1 MTFESSYHVR
11 VKTLYKALCVRHCQ
25 GSKNKK
31 KKERERETNK
41 QKTAF
46 TLTRDLESIRGFACA
61 SK

>member
-1 MTFESSYHVR
+1 MLGIVR
-11 VKTLYKALCVRHCQ
+11 EARI
-25 GSKNKK
+25 KK
-31 KKERERETNK
+31 KRERETNK

>member
-1 MTFESSYHVR
+1 MLGIVR
-11 VKTLYKALCVRHCQ
+11 EARI
-25 GSKNKK
+25 KK
-31 KKERERETNK
+31 KKRERERETNK

>member
-1 MTFESSYHVR
+1 MLGIVR
-11 VKTLYKALCVRHCQ
+11 EARI
-25 GSKNKK
+25 KK
-31 KKERERETNK
+31 KRERERETNK

>member
-1 MTFESSYHVR
+1 MLGIVR
-11 VKTLYKALCVRHCQ
+11 EARIKQNKT
-25 GSKNKK
+25 KNK
-31 KKERERETNK
+31 RETNK